1 MQMEEERAVLFVHAC
16 GIVKA
21 EQNSSK
27 CDLIRHPPGI
37 PQRSREMSLHSSST
51 SIVEHPGAGETQLQG
66 KWLAL
71 ARIGWVTFT
80 LLVLGVFFANL
91 PAYFAYLHMLN
102 TFPGGPQI
110 SSSDVQTLHAHSLSL
125 DFYAWSRI
133 GMNLI
138 LLLMYVFVAV
148 VLFCRRSDDRV
159 ALLASTTL
167 VVFPLLQ
174 STPILGPLVW
184 PLLTEMVGFLGIV
197 CMGFFF
203 YLFPNGRFVPRGSRF
218 CMLGWIGFWGTA
230 VFFPS
235 IPPAPLS
242 SRSSCFA

>member
-91 PAYFAYLHMLN
+91 PADFAYLHMLN

-110 SSSDVQTLHAHSLSL
+110 SSSDVQTLQAHGLSL
-125 DFYAWSRI
+125 DA
-133 GMNLI
+133 N
-138 LLLMYVFVAV
+138 
-148 VLFCRRSDDRV
+148 
-159 ALLASTTL
+159 
-167 VVFPLLQ
+167 
-174 STPILGPLVW
+174 
-184 PLLTEMVGFLGIV
+184 
-197 CMGFFF
+197 
-203 YLFPNGRFVPRGSRF
+203 
-218 CMLGWIGFWGTA
+218 
-230 VFFPS
+230 
-235 IPPAPLS
+235 
-242 SRSSCFA
+242 

>member
-1 MQMEEERAVLFVHAC
+1 
-16 GIVKA
+16 
-21 EQNSSK
+21 
-27 CDLIRHPPGI
+27 
-37 PQRSREMSLHSSST
+37 MSLHASST
-51 SIVEHPGAGETQLQG
+51 SIVEHPGTGETQLQG

-91 PAYFAYLHMLN
+91 PAYFVYLHMQN

-110 SSSDVQTLHAHSLSL
+110 SSGDVQTLQAHGLSL

-148 VLFCRRSDDRV
+148 ALFLRRSDDRV

-184 PLLTEMVGFLGIV
+184 PLLTEAVGFLGIYTSQPAWQ
-197 CMGFFF
+197 CTE
-203 YLFPNGRFVPRGSRF
+203 S
-218 CMLGWIGFWGTA
+218 
-230 VFFPS
+230 PS
-235 IPPAPLS
+235 
-242 SRSSCFA
+242 F